1 MQKHIRKPVL
11 ALLKLGFRLPEIR
24 DMTEEEMVGWIE
36 AYGDLINSEQTRH
49 KTYKV
54 RKKAKDS

>member
-1 MQKHIRKPVL
+1 
-11 ALLKLGFRLPEIR
+11 
-24 DMTEEEMVGWIE
+24 MTEEEMVGWIE
-36 AYGDLINSEQTRH
+36 AYGDLINPEQTRH